1 MMINPTPDQSHQL
14 SKELLKEYAENPKR
28 IWLQDFFIQRMIS
41 KRQIKLL
48 CDQSEDFAEAYSLCL
63 DIQESRL
70 FKIGL
75 SGKSGTQAVVAL
87 ALKNMAGWK
96 NEPNTEPEDKKP
108 AVIVMRPHRLA
119 ESDEDI

>member
-1 MMINPTPDQSHQL
+1 MMINPTPEQSHQL

-96 NEPNTEPEDKKP
+96 NETKEEPGKEQP
-108 AVIVMRPHRLA
+108 VEIVMRPTQLA
-119 ESDEDI
+119 DSGV

>member
-48 CDQSEDFAEAYSLCL
+48 CNQSEDFAEAYSLCL

-96 NEPNTEPEDKKP
+96 NEPKEDPDKEQP
-108 AVIVMRPHRLA
+108 VEIVMKPTRLA
-119 ESDEDI
+119 DSGV